1 VRLLLV
7 SAALLTTLVVSGC
20 GAGGVTPATGDK
32 TNGKKLFVSKCGGC
46 HTLADAA
53 TSGKVG
59 PNLDDAF
66 GPSKRQGFKEST
78 IRSVVHQQ
86 IAEAVLP
93 MPANLVTGE
102 DAVDVA
108 DYVAAVAGTPP
119 QASTVAGGTGAGQT
133 TSTEQTTTQQTTT
146 QAQTTTETET
156 GGGGNPGPGGG
167 DATKGKALYTSL
179 GCVGCHS
186 LDGSKGTGPTFKGL
200 YDQTTKLTNGQSV
213 KADMAYLLESIL
225 DPDKQVVGG
234 YSPGIMSAVIK
245 PGSVSQA
252 DAQALVAYIK
262 TLK

>member
-1 VRLLLV
+1 MRLLLV
-7 SAALLTTLVVSGC
+7 SAALLTTLVASGC

-32 TNGKKLFVSKCGGC
+32 TNGKKLFVSKCGSC

-53 TSGKVG
+53 TTGQVG

-78 IRSVVHQQ
+78 IRSVVHEQ
-86 IAEAVLP
+86 IDEAVLP
-93 MPANLVTGE
+93 MPADLVTGE

-108 DYVAAVAGTPP
+108 NYVAAVAGTPP
-119 QASTVAGGTGAGQT
+119 QTTTASQEKTQVADLDGADDDA
-133 TSTEQTTTQQTTT
+133 SAETTTQ
-146 QAQTTTETET
+146 TETET
-156 GGGGNPGPGGG
+156 ETEGGGNSGPGGG
-167 DATKGKALYTSL
+167 DAAKGKALYTSL

-213 KADMAYLLESIL
+213 KADMAYLIESIV
-225 DPDKQVVGG
+225 DPDKQIVAG

-245 PGSVSQA
+245 PGAVSQA
-252 DAQALVAYIK
+252 DAKALVAYIE

>member
-1 VRLLLV
+1 VRLFLV
-7 SAALLTTLVVSGC
+7 SAALLTTLVASGC
-20 GAGGVTPATGDK
+20 GAGGVTPATGDR
-32 TNGKKLFVSKCGGC
+32 TNGKALFVSKCGGC

-78 IRSVVHQQ
+78 IRSVVHEQ

-93 MPANLVTGE
+93 MPADLVTGE
-102 DAVDVA
+102 NAVDVA
-108 DYVAAVAGTPP
+108 DYVAAVAGTSPET
-119 QASTVAGGTGAGQT
+119 STVAGGTGAGQT
-133 TSTEQTTTQQTTT
+133 TSTQQTSTQQTTT
-146 QAQTTTETET
+146 QAQPTTTQAS
-156 GGGGNPGPGGG
+156 GGGGGGAGG
-167 DATKGKALYTSL
+167 DAAKGKALYSSL

-200 YDQTTKLTNGQSV
+200 YGQTTKLTTGQSV
-213 KADMAYLLESIL
+213 QADTAYLLESIL
-225 DPDKQVVGG
+225 DPDKQIVAG

-245 PGSVSQA
+245 PGAVSQA
-252 DAQALVAYIK
+252 DAKALVAYIQ

>member
-7 SAALLTTLVVSGC
+7 SAALLTTLVASGC
-20 GAGGVTPATGDK
+20 GAGGVTPATGDR
-32 TNGKKLFVSKCGGC
+32 TNGKKLFVAKCGGC

-53 TSGKVG
+53 TTGKVG

-66 GPSKRQGFKEST
+66 GPSKRQGFKQST
-78 IRSVVHQQ
+78 IRSVVHEQ

-93 MPANLVTGE
+93 MPANLVTGQ

-108 DYVAAVAGTPP
+108 DYVASVAGTPLP
-119 QASTVAGGTGAGQT
+119 SSTVAGGTGAGQT
-133 TSTEQTTTQQTTT
+133 TSTQQTSTQQTSTEQTTQQTTT
-146 QAQTTTETET
+146 QAS
-156 GGGGNPGPGGG
+156 GGGAASG
-167 DATKGKALYTSL
+167 DAAKGKALYSSL

-200 YDQTTKLTNGQSV
+200 YGQTTKLTNGQSV
-213 KADMAYLLESIL
+213 KADMAYVLESIL
-225 DPDKQVVGG
+225 APDKQIVAG

-245 PGSVSQA
+245 PGAVSQA